1 MQLIVKKIEKKE
13 VEKMEKSFSKEFL
26 QSINQ
31 PYYSQKVFKF
41 YTYKRFFNIED
52 ENLLLKIDAEH
63 YYDWQYVSTSYTW
76 DYIFL
81 AIADKKIGI
90 DIETIK
96 ERSPEMIDF
105 FSKEEYDFLWEKT
118 RENFFFLRTAE
129 ECIIKTSNACF
140 FEDGKNVKI
149 KSLEKKEQEIW
160 GLSFS
165 YESIMT
171 LNEKDYKVYTWKI
184 DNLIYS
190 ISMLVKN

>member
-1 MQLIVKKIEKKE
+1 MELIVKKIEKKE

-52 ENLLLKIDAEH
+52 ENLLLKVDAEH
-63 YYDWQYVSTSYTW
+63 YYEWQYVSTSYTW

-105 FSKEEYDFLWEKT
+105 FSKEEYDFLWEKKQP
-118 RENFFFLRTAE
+118 LLPY
-129 ECIIKTSNACF
+129 IKALWYI
-140 FEDGKNVKI
+140 GKSGPEKRVLTDSYGGKI
-149 KSLEKKEQEIW
+149 MYSL
-160 GLSFS
+160 
-165 YESIMT
+165 
-171 LNEKDYKVYTWKI
+171 D
-184 DNLIYS
+184 
-190 ISMLVKN
+190 

>member
-1 MQLIVKKIEKKE
+1 MELIVKKIEQDE
-13 VEKMEKSFSKEFL
+13 VKTIETSFSESFL
-26 QSINQ
+26 ESINP
-31 PYYSQKVFKF
+31 PYYNQKVFK
-41 YTYKRFFNIED
+41 YLTYKNYFQIED
-52 ENLLLKIDAEH
+52 EEALKMIDIQH

-81 AIADKKIGI
+81 AIANEKIGI
-90 DIETIK
+90 DIETIR
-96 ERSPEMIDF
+96 ERTPEMLDF
-105 FSKEEYDFLWEKT
+105 FSEEYDLIWWKT
-118 RENFFFLRTAE
+118 RENFFLLWTAE

-165 YESIMT
+165 HESIMT

-190 ISMLVKN
+190 ISMLVKD